1 MLTSS
6 YPRWAG
12 DGAGSF
18 IASLAAALVELG
30 HRIDV
35 IAPWDQAIRPMD
47 TGGVRVHR
55 FRYAPSARLHLLGH
69 GRSLVAD
76 VRLKSIIPLLLP
88 GYVIAS
94 SAFARA
100 LYRREP
106 FDLIHGHWSV
116 PGGYIAAQLAR
127 TLKLP
132 LIVSLH
138 GSDVYLTEHSRLYA
152 LAVRSAFKQAHFVT
166 APSQHLLER
175 SRSAGLDLAHAL
187 VVPYGVDTTRYA
199 RGDGQALRQHLGL
212 PTDAPLIGA
221 LGRLVYKKGFTHL
234 IAALPAIRQQ
244 IPAVQ
249 CVIAGEGDLKP
260 ELRAQAQALG
270 LAGIVHLIGHLDW
283 QETSDFYA
291 MCDVVAL
298 PSVVDAYGNVDG
310 LPNVLLEA
318 MAAGRAVVASREA
331 GMDDLVVDG
340 YNGLLVSAGDVQAL
354 AQAAINLLEDSER
367 RLALGHAARQ
377 LMIERYNWQAIA
389 QRFVTLYAATAG
401 IQL

>member
-18 IASLAAALVELG
+18 IASLATALVELG

-55 FRYAPSARLHLLGH
+55 FRYAPSAGLHLLGH

-76 VRLKSIIPLLLP
+76 VRLKSVIPLLLP
-88 GYVIAS
+88 GYIMAS
-94 SAFARA
+94 SACARA
-100 LYRREP
+100 LYRRNP
-106 FDLIHGHWSV
+106 YDLIHGHWSV
-116 PGGYIAAQLAR
+116 PGGYIAGQLAR

-152 LAVRSAFKQAHFVT
+152 LAARSAFIRARFVT

-175 SRSAGLDLAHAL
+175 SRSAGLDLAKAR
-187 VVPYGVDTTRYA
+187 VVPYGVDTARYS
-199 RGDGQALRQHLGL
+199 RGDGQALRLRLGL
-212 PTDAPLIGA
+212 PSYAPLIGA
-221 LGRLVYKKGFTHL
+221 MGRLVYKKGFTHL

-244 IPAVQ
+244 IPGVQ
-249 CVIAGEGDLKP
+249 CVIAGEGDLMA
-260 ELRAQAQALG
+260 ELTAQAQALG
-270 LAGIVHLIGHLDW
+270 LTGIVHLIGHLAW
-283 QETSDFYA
+283 QETPDFYA
-291 MCDVVAL
+291 MCDIVAL

-318 MAAGRAVVASREA
+318 MATGTAVVASRVA
-331 GMDDLVVDG
+331 GMDDLIVDRS
-340 YNGLLVSAGDVQAL
+340 NGLLVPAGDVQAL
-354 AQAAINLLEDSER
+354 TQAAINLLKDAER
-367 RLALGHAARQ
+367 RLALGYAAQR
-377 LMIERYNWQAIA
+377 LMVDQYDWRAIA
-389 QRFVTLYAATAG
+389 QRFVALYQQAC
-401 IQL
+401 LP

>member
-12 DGAGSF
+12 DGAG
-18 IASLAAALVELG
+18 IYVVSLARMLVELG

-35 IAPWDQAIRPMD
+35 IAPWDQALQPMD
-47 TGGVRVHR
+47 TGGVRIHR
-55 FRYAPSARLHLLGH
+55 FRYAPGARLHLLGH

-76 VRLKSIIPLLLP
+76 VRLKSVIPLLLP
-88 GYVIAS
+88 GYIMAS
-94 SAFARA
+94 SACARA

-106 FDLIHGHWSV
+106 YDLIHGHWSV

-138 GSDVYLTEHSRLYA
+138 GSDVYLTEHSRVYA
-152 LAVRSAFKQAHFVT
+152 LAARSAFVRARFVT

-175 SRSAGLDLAHAL
+175 SRSAGLDLAQTR
-187 VVPYGVDTTRYA
+187 VVPCGVDTARYA
-199 RGDGQALRQHLGL
+199 RGDGQALRIRLGL
-212 PTDAPLIGA
+212 PSDAPLIGA
-221 LGRLVYKKGFTHL
+221 LGRLVYKKGFAHL
-234 IAALPAIRQQ
+234 IAALPIIRQQ
-244 IPAVQ
+244 IPGVQ
-249 CVIAGEGDLKP
+249 CVIAGEGDLKT
-260 ELRAQAQALG
+260 ELTAQAQALG
-270 LAGIVHLIGHLDW
+270 LTNIVHLIGHLAW
-283 QETSDFYA
+283 QETPDFYA

-318 MAAGRAVVASREA
+318 MAAGKAVVASRAA

-340 YNGLLVSAGDVQAL
+340 SNGLLVPAGDVQAL
-354 AQAAINLLEDSER
+354 AHAAISLLDDTER
-367 RLALGHAARQ
+367 RLTFGHAARQ
-377 LMIERYNWQAIA
+377 LMVEYYDWRAIA
-389 QRFVTLYAATAG
+389 QRFVALYTAAAES
-401 IQL
+401 QV